1 MHPVQE
7 TLFQLREESFR
18 LQTENQELLQKLKL
32 KEEWE
37 GKKSQYQ
44 LVTTDGGEIIYKFLG
59 DPVHYACSSCM
70 NECRIEIIQS
80 IYNPN
85 GLRPCSKC
93 KTPYPIKLSKP
104 ARRTQQPTS
113 PSRWMDRS

>member
-1 MHPVQE
+1 
-7 TLFQLREESFR
+7 
-18 LQTENQELLQKLKL
+18 
-32 KEEWE
+32 
-37 GKKSQYQ
+37 
-44 LVTTDGGEIIYKFLG
+44 
-59 DPVHYACSSCM
+59 M